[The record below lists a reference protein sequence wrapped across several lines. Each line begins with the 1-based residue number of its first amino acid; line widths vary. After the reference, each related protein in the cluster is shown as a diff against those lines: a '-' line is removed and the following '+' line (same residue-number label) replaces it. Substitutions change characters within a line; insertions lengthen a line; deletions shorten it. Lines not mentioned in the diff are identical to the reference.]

1 MTGLEPSDKETV
13 MKKSTKRLTLNRETL
28 RTLDELSGVNGG
40 FNTDA
45 SCANSCDPVSVR
57 ICPSSNCTTCQ

>member
-1 MTGLEPSDKETV
+1 
-13 MKKSTKRLTLNRETL
+13 MKKSVKRLSLNRETL
-28 RTLDELSGVNGG
+28 RTLEDLQGIHGG

-57 ICPSSNCTTCQ
+57 ICPSSHCTTCQ